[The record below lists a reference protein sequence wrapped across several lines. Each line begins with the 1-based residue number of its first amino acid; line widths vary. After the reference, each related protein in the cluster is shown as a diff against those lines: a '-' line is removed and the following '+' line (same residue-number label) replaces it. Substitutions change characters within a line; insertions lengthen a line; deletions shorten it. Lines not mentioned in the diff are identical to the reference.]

1 MVSKIAET
9 FTETV
14 KNVPKHVL
22 VLQKSANKAIESL
35 LRKAWVDQRE
45 LRILVTGKTGQGK
58 STLIN
63 GILGAEV
70 AKEGASA
77 KRCTT
82 EVAEYPKVIH
92 GVPIKVFDSP
102 GLQDRMQNEEEYIQS
117 MSGKCK
123 ELSLVL
129 YCTKMV
135 NTRLTDD
142 DKHAMKKLTKAFG
155 ERFWNY
161 AVFVLTFANME
172 NCSRK
177 DDRDE
182 DVSEPKFDDE
192 KGWHALIKQR
202 FEGRLKL
209 WEKELKQFLTEEVG
223 VNQKIAERIP
233 VVPTGDYKLSYDNRK
248 PLCLPDRDNWFNS
261 FWEACCLR
269 VKETRLFLQV
279 NQDRMVVD
287 DNDNNDDGDDDD
299 DDDKIQTSVR
309 PHRYPIFCQVIF

>member
-1 MVSKIAET
+1 MVGKISSFAGT
-9 FTETV
+9 ITETV
-14 KNVPKHVL
+14 KNVPKQLL
-22 VLQKSANKAIESL
+22 VLQKSANKALESL
-35 LRKAWVDQRE
+35 LQKAWANQRE

-70 AKEGASA
+70 AIEGARA
-77 KRCTT
+77 TRCTT
-82 EVAEYPKVIH
+82 KVAEFAKAIH

-102 GLQDRMQNEEEYIQS
+102 GLQDRTENEEEYIQS
-117 MSGKCK
+117 MRDKCK

-129 YCTKMV
+129 YCTKMI

-177 DDRDE
+177 DDRDK
-182 DVSEPKFDDE
+182 DVEEPDFDDKE
-192 KGWHALIKQR
+192 GWNALIKER

-209 WEKELKQFLTEEVG
+209 WEEELKQFLIEEVG
-223 VNQKIAERIP
+223 VNQKIAEKIP
-233 VVPTGDYKLSYDNRK
+233 VVPTGDYKLSYENRK
-248 PLCLPDRDNWFNS
+248 PLCLPDRDSWFNS

-279 NQDRMVVD
+279 NQDRMVAD
-287 DNDNNDDGDDDD
+287 DNDDNDDGDGDEE
-299 DDDKIQTSVR
+299 IETSVR
-309 PHRYPIFCQVIF
+309 PHRYPIYCQVIF